1 MSMVLLIWKA
11 HLRSAYSA
19 LLQDTRTKITWL
31 IALTFDVAAG
41 FWSIHQLLNWVS
53 QWHAAGSPV
62 LEAHLWLLC
71 LGAWGGISFFTI
83 LSTVTLGF
91 GNDQSLLLMTLPIPP
106 AARFRALY
114 GLMFFEGIGNWLL
127 LESIVV
133 GVPLAVISGWQALA
147 WLALL
152 LAGVAVVAW
161 VGIVATLLV
170 MRYVLPDLR
179 RALFIVL
186 VFGIGIAVVYQVVH
200 LAGLTLHA
208 PSLPVPAPTLTSLL
222 FVILLVLLIG
232 PLVGSAG
239 KLYLAAF
246 HSMEGRASSHTVVNL
261 PGMRAL
267 SKLLGRYRGLMGALL
282 LKGVLNQSRN
292 VFTWGRLVIVLVC
305 VAIFP
310 LVRTFLAPYRISGVV
325 LVVVYSSGVAILAIV
340 EYAAYAISSEGA
352 RLNLY
357 LAAPPGI
364 AAYLRARLVVF
375 LIPMLSIG
383 LALSLV
389 FAWWTGLTAF
399 ETVLAT
405 LTIALVLIGYTTFI
419 VWGSAWDEDLSLTAE
434 GMMQVLMQEELPV
447 TPRRLQLLGM
457 SLLLIAAMF
466 LLVWKLPGLPS
477 MSALALVDGTVLAAG
492 WRLSNAH
499 LRGLV
504 AGEGDLQGPLAGP

>member
-1 MSMVLLIWKA
+1 MRMALPIWKA

-19 LLQDTRTKITWL
+19 LRQDTRTRVTWF

-41 FWSIHQLLNWVS
+41 FWSIHQLLAWLS
-53 QWHAAGSPV
+53 QWQAAGSFV
-62 LEAHLWLLC
+62 LDAHLWLLC

-83 LSTVTLGF
+83 LSTITLGF

-114 GLMFFEGIGNWLL
+114 GLLSFEGIGNWLL

-133 GVPLAVISGWQALA
+133 GVPLVVILGWRALA

-152 LAGVAVVAW
+152 LAGVVVVAW
-161 VGIVATLLV
+161 VSIVATLLV
-170 MRYVLPDLR
+170 MRYILPNLK
-179 RALFIVL
+179 RALFIIL
-186 VFGIGIAVVYQVVH
+186 VFGTGIAVVYLVIR
-200 LAGLTLHA
+200 LAGLTLQV
-208 PSLPVPAPTLTSLL
+208 PSRVIPAPTPVSLL
-222 FVILLVLLIG
+222 FLVLLVLLTG
-232 PLVGSAG
+232 PLAGSAG
-239 KLYLAAF
+239 KLYLGAF
-246 HSMEGRASSHTVVNL
+246 HITEGRSSSHAVVNL
-261 PGMRAL
+261 PGVRAL
-267 SKLLGRYRGLMGALL
+267 SKLLGRYRGLLGALL

-310 LVRTFLAPYRISGVV
+310 LVRTLLAPYRISGVV

-340 EYAAYAISSEGA
+340 EYAAYAISSEGS

-364 AAYLRARLVVF
+364 ATYLRARLVVF

-383 LALSLV
+383 LIMGIV
-389 FAWWTGLTAF
+389 FAWWTGLTAS
-399 ETVLAT
+399 ETALVM
-405 LTIALVLIGYTTFI
+405 LTVALVLIGYTTFI

-434 GMMQVLMQEELPV
+434 GMMQLLLQEELPF

-466 LLVWKLPGLPS
+466 LLVWKFPGLPS
-477 MSALALVDGTVLAAG
+477 MAALALLDGIVIIVG
-492 WRLSNAH
+492 HRLSLAH
-499 LRGLV
+499 LCGL
-504 AGEGDLQGPLAGP
+504 EPIPIGPPPGT

>member
-1 MSMVLLIWKA
+1 MKMVLPVWIA

-19 LLQDTRTKITWL
+19 LRQDARTRVAWF

-53 QWHAAGSPV
+53 QWHVAGSPV
-62 LEAHLWLLC
+62 LNAHLWLLC

-83 LSTVTLGF
+83 LSIVTLGF

-114 GLMFFEGIGNWLL
+114 GLMFSEGIGNWLL
-127 LESIVV
+127 LESVVV
-133 GVPLAVISGWQALA
+133 GVPLVVILGWQALA

-152 LAGVAVVAW
+152 LAGVAFVAW
-161 VGIVATLLV
+161 VSIVATLLA
-170 MRYVLPDLR
+170 MRYVLPNLK
-179 RALFIVL
+179 RALFIIL
-186 VFGIGIAVVYQVVH
+186 VFSIGIAVVYQVVH
-200 LAGLTLHA
+200 LAGITLHT
-208 PSLPVPAPTLTSLL
+208 PSLAVLPTPTLVSLL
-222 FVILLVLLIG
+222 FVILLVLLTG
-232 PLVGSAG
+232 PLAGSAG

-246 HSMEGRASSHTVVNL
+246 HSTEGRSSSHTVVNL

-267 SKLLGRYRGLMGALL
+267 SKLLGRYRGLLGALL

-292 VFTWGRLVIVLVC
+292 VFTWARLVIVLVC

-310 LVRTFLAPYRISGVV
+310 LVRTFLAPYRLSGVV
-325 LVVVYSSGVAILAIV
+325 LVVAYSSGVAILAIV
-340 EYAAYAISSEGA
+340 EYAAYAISSEGS

-357 LAAPPGI
+357 LAAPLGV

-383 LALSLV
+383 LLLGLV

-399 ETVLAT
+399 ETVLAM
-405 LTIALVLIGYTTFI
+405 LTVALVLTGYTTFI

-434 GMMQVLMQEELPV
+434 GMMQVLLQEELPF

-457 SLLLIAAMF
+457 SLPLIAAMF
-466 LLVWKLPGLPS
+466 LLVWKLPGMPS
-477 MSALALVDGTVLAAG
+477 MAALALLDGMVLVLG
-492 WRLSNAH
+492 WHLSYIH

-504 AGEGDLQGPLAGP
+504 T